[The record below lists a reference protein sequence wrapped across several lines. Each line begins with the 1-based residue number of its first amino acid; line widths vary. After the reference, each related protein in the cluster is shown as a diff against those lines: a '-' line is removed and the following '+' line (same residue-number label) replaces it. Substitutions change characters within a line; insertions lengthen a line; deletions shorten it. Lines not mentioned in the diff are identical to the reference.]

1 MSGGSY
7 YVPDQSRFP
16 IFMAFS
22 LFVLVMGASS
32 TINNLDDPTSNS
44 VYILYFGF
52 ACLFTTL
59 FFWFRQ
65 VIKEH
70 LAGLDSN
77 QLKQSYVYGMAW
89 FIFSEVMFF
98 AAFFGALYYVRAYS
112 LPWLGGEGT
121 GLATNTF
128 LWPNYEAV
136 WPNNANGPGEIG
148 GDFKV
153 MGAWGLP
160 AINTAILLT
169 SGVTLTWA
177 HHALKEMKRFQLI
190 IGLGLT
196 VLLGDRKSV
205 V

>member
-1 MSGGSY
+1 MSSDSSY
-7 YVPDQSRFP
+7 YVPESSKLP
-16 IFMAFS
+16 IFMAFGLL
-22 LFVLVMGASS
+22 LFVLGAGS
-32 TINNLDDPTSNS
+32 TINDLGKESSNS
-44 VYILYFGF
+44 YILLMTSF
-52 ACLFTTL
+52 AVIWGVMFV
-59 FFWFRQ
+59 WFSN
-65 VIKEH
+65 VINENNKGMYSDQ
-70 LAGLDSN
+70 LN
-77 QLKQSYVYGMAW
+77 QSFVWGMAW

-98 AAFFGALYYVRAYS
+98 FAFFLALGYVRMFS
-112 LPWLGGEGT
+112 VPWLGGEGT

-190 IGLGLT
+190 I
-196 VLLGDRKSV
+196 
-205 V
+205 